1 MCGIVGYS
9 GKSGSLDVLLEGLHK
24 LEYRGYD
31 SAGVALSYPD
41 GIRVAK
47 AQGRLSA
54 LEEKLAGLHLPD
66 SGCGIGHTR
75 WATHGAPSDV
85 NSHPHSAARVS
96 LVHNGIIEN
105 YAQLREYL
113 VRKGYEFCSETDS
126 EVLVKLMDHNYQGDP
141 LDAMRRTL
149 AQVRGSY
156 GLAIL
161 FRDRPGVIYG
171 ARKDS
176 PLIVGCGEGEN
187 FLASDIPALLRHTR
201 TYIALEEGDMV
212 ELKPDSIRLFD
223 RLGQPVE
230 RPRMEAQW
238 EMEAAEKG
246 GYPHF
251 MLKEIY
257 EQQAALQATIG
268 PRIKDGLPD
277 LSECGLTDEY
287 LKGLTGIHIVG
298 CGTAM
303 HAGMVGRTAIEKMA
317 RLPAFT
323 QIASEFR
330 YSDPILHPGDLVV
343 IISQSGETLDT
354 LAALKLAKEKGAR
367 TLAVVN
373 VVGSSIARAADWTIY
388 THAGPEIAVAS
399 TKAYSVQLAVMY
411 LLALRLALARG
422 TLDEHEV
429 GYLTE
434 QLQKAPALQKPLL
447 ENCDQI
453 QYLVSQFMNSSDLFF
468 MGRGFDYSLSLEGS
482 LKLKEI
488 SYVHSE
494 AYAAGELKH
503 GTISLVT
510 EGTPVIALAT
520 QDDVFEKTLSN
531 VKEVKTRGAR
541 VILLCKEE
549 ATVPEGAADYV
560 VRLPRLESVFMPLLM
575 IVPLQLFAYY
585 MSVLRGCDVDKPR
598 NLAKSVTVE

>member
-1 MCGIVGYS
+1 
-9 GKSGSLDVLLEGLHK
+9 
-24 LEYRGYD
+24 
-31 SAGVALSYPD
+31 
-41 GIRVAK
+41 
-47 AQGRLSA
+47 
-54 LEEKLAGLHLPD
+54 
-66 SGCGIGHTR
+66 
-75 WATHGAPSDV
+75 
-85 NSHPHSAARVS
+85 
-96 LVHNGIIEN
+96 
-105 YAQLREYL
+105 
-113 VRKGYEFCSETDS
+113 
-126 EVLVKLMDHNYQGDP
+126 MDHNYQGDP

-212 ELKPDSIRLFD
+212 ELKPDSICLFD

-251 MLKEIY
+251 MLKEIH

-277 LSECGLTDEY
+277 LSECGLTD
-287 LKGLTGIHIVG
+287 
-298 CGTAM
+298 
-303 HAGMVGRTAIEKMA
+303 MVGRTAIEKMA

-354 LAALKLAKEKGAR
+354 LAALKLAKEKGAK

-373 VVGSSIARAADWTIY
+373 VVGSSIARAADWTLY

-422 TLDEHEV
+422 TLDQHEV

-434 QLQKAPALQKPLL
+434 QLQKAPALQQPLL

-453 QYLVSQFMNSSDLFF
+453 QYLASQFMNSTDLFF

-503 GTISLVT
+503 GTISLIT
-510 EGTPVIALAT
+510 DGTPVIALAT

-549 ATVPEGAADYV
+549 TVVPEGAADYV

>member
-9 GKSGSLDVLLEGLHK
+9 GKAGSLDVLLEGLHK

-54 LEEKLAGLHLPD
+54 LEEKLAGLHRPD

-223 RLGQPVE
+223 RLGQPVA

-251 MLKEIY
+251 MLKEIH

-268 PRIKDGLPD
+268 PRIKNGLPD

-323 QIASEFR
+323 QM
-330 YSDPILHPGDLVV
+330 P
-343 IISQSGETLDT
+343 
-354 LAALKLAKEKGAR
+354 
-367 TLAVVN
+367 VN
-373 VVGSSIARAADWTIY
+373 SVTVTPFCIRGIWWSSSARAAKRWIRWR
-388 THAGPEIAVAS
+388 P
-399 TKAYSVQLAVMY
+399 
-411 LLALRLALARG
+411 
-422 TLDEHEV
+422 
-429 GYLTE
+429 
-434 QLQKAPALQKPLL
+434 
-447 ENCDQI
+447 
-453 QYLVSQFMNSSDLFF
+453 
-468 MGRGFDYSLSLEGS
+468 
-482 LKLKEI
+482 
-488 SYVHSE
+488 
-494 AYAAGELKH
+494 
-503 GTISLVT
+503 
-510 EGTPVIALAT
+510 
-520 QDDVFEKTLSN
+520 
-531 VKEVKTRGAR
+531 
-541 VILLCKEE
+541 
-549 ATVPEGAADYV
+549 
-560 VRLPRLESVFMPLLM
+560 
-575 IVPLQLFAYY
+575 
-585 MSVLRGCDVDKPR
+585 
-598 NLAKSVTVE
+598 

>member
-9 GKSGSLDVLLEGLHK
+9 GKTGSLNVLLEGLHK

-54 LEEKLAGLHLPD
+54 LEEKLAGMHLPD

-105 YAQLREYL
+105 YAELREYL

-212 ELKPDSIRLFD
+212 ELKPDGIRLFD

-230 RPRMEAQW
+230 RPRMEAQ
-238 EMEAAEKG
+238 
-246 GYPHF
+246 
-251 MLKEIY
+251 
-257 EQQAALQATIG
+257 
-268 PRIKDGLPD
+268 
-277 LSECGLTDEY
+277 
-287 LKGLTGIHIVG
+287 
-298 CGTAM
+298 
-303 HAGMVGRTAIEKMA
+303 
-317 RLPAFT
+317 
-323 QIASEFR
+323 
-330 YSDPILHPGDLVV
+330 
-343 IISQSGETLDT
+343 
-354 LAALKLAKEKGAR
+354 
-367 TLAVVN
+367 
-373 VVGSSIARAADWTIY
+373 
-388 THAGPEIAVAS
+388 
-399 TKAYSVQLAVMY
+399 
-411 LLALRLALARG
+411 
-422 TLDEHEV
+422 
-429 GYLTE
+429 
-434 QLQKAPALQKPLL
+434 
-447 ENCDQI
+447 
-453 QYLVSQFMNSSDLFF
+453 
-468 MGRGFDYSLSLEGS
+468 
-482 LKLKEI
+482 
-488 SYVHSE
+488 
-494 AYAAGELKH
+494 
-503 GTISLVT
+503 
-510 EGTPVIALAT
+510 
-520 QDDVFEKTLSN
+520 
-531 VKEVKTRGAR
+531 
-541 VILLCKEE
+541 
-549 ATVPEGAADYV
+549 
-560 VRLPRLESVFMPLLM
+560 
-575 IVPLQLFAYY
+575 
-585 MSVLRGCDVDKPR
+585 
-598 NLAKSVTVE
+598 